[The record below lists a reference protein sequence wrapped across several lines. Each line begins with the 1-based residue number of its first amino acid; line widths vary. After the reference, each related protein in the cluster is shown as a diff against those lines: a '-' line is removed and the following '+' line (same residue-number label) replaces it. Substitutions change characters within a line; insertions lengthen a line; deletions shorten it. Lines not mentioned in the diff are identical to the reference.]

1 MLRSFANLRG
11 VDLGFDPQ
19 GVLTFAIDPPTG
31 AYPGDQ
37 ARLLQERIVARIGQL
52 PGVVAVGADRCA
64 PLRSCMA
71 SVVTR
76 AGDRTWQLGAGSP
89 GDAIRIGVH
98 AATPEYFAA
107 LRIPVRRGRVFGPQD
122 REGTPRVVLISERAA
137 QQLFPGQD
145 PVGQRLSVAMGYWN
159 GGEETAEIIGVVGNV
174 KYSAPDQADE
184 DPQVYVPALQWTARA
199 ATFMV
204 RTAAAPGT
212 MASTL
217 REAVL
222 TEAPDLAVYDVKTME
237 EIAADATAKSRFA
250 TLLLGV
256 FAVASLILA
265 AVGIYGVM
273 SFAVAQRTRE
283 LGLRMAL
290 GARSGN
296 LLGLVM
302 GQGVTLLVLGTL
314 FGLAGALL
322 TTRALGGLLFGIQ
335 PTDLATFAIG
345 VLVLAAVALGAVLIP
360 ALRAMRNDPMIALRY
375 E

>member
-1 MLRSFANLRG
+1 
-11 VDLGFDPQ
+11 
-19 GVLTFAIDPPTG
+19 
-31 AYPGDQ
+31 
-37 ARLLQERIVARIGQL
+37 
-52 PGVVAVGADRCA
+52 
-64 PLRSCMA
+64 MA

-290 GARSGN
+290 GARSRN